1 MKGIGSSD
9 VILSEAKDPV
19 FLIVVLFCTDNKILR
34 AQRRSE

>member
-19 FLIVVLFCTDNKILR
+19 FLIVVLICTDNTILL
-34 AQRRSE
+34 AQRLS